1 MPLAPLTATIKGAV
15 QLHWIIPETT
25 TLLSSLS
32 SRNTSFLGI
41 LLWSTNDPV
50 SSIRI
55 DRSTLRSLF
64 IIHSSDSLGTHTLVV
79 GWSMLTVDCFFESV
93 SPTSSKVSK
102 KLYVR
107 LDYTLYPFVR
117 GQFEHTDSF
126 ALLVMKG

>member
-32 SRNTSFLGI
+32 SRTHHFWGLS
-41 LLWSTNDPV
+41 WSTNDPV